1 MAEIVLGLGTSHSP
15 MLSTPAEIWYLHAD
29 RDRKN
34 QALEFKGRTY
44 NYESLK
50 ESRARE
56 KLEQHVNSE
65 IWQSKQASCQQAILA
80 LGKKLSE
87 VSPDVVVI
95 VGDDQHELFYDDGM
109 PAFAIFGASA

>member
-1 MAEIVLGLGTSHSP
+1 MAKIVLGLGTSHSP
-15 MLSTPAEIWYLHAD
+15 MLSTPAEIWHLHAD

-34 QALEFKGRTY
+34 QALEFRGRTY

-50 ESRARE
+50 QSRARE
-56 KLEQHVNSE
+56 QLEQHLGSE

-109 PAFAIFGASA
+109 PAFAIFWASG